1 MIIISGKKY
10 DRVIEA
16 HIVTD
21 EACYIIYDIRKY
33 SLTVPKLKTA
43 RKSTAITALNR
54 SCFF

>member
-1 MIIISGKKY
+1 MIIINGKKY